1 MKQATSIRNSFK
13 QRFQQIAER
22 QNLKTTN
29 EWHLHIPPDDLL
41 LVKWKSEPLKKVMRL
56 QEADEDEVLQFG
68 YALGKS
74 GLEFEYDDLLINTI
88 DSHNKVN
95 EIFSIYRLWFLEN
108 QSPQDMEKVLD
119 DYYEKFNLFL
129 QAA

>member
-1 MKQATSIRNSFK
+1 MKRATSIRNSFK
-13 QRFQQIAER
+13 QR
-22 QNLKTTN
+22 NLKTTN

-108 QSPQDMEKVLD
+108 KSPQDLEKVLD

>member
-1 MKQATSIRNSFK
+1 MKRATSIRNNFK

-88 DSHNKVN
+88 DSHNKVT